1 MAQKRYFEYQS
12 LIKSKTSA
20 ESIALAAD
28 GIGVVHGF
36 DKVSID
42 LSTKVF
48 TLSPN
53 GNNIDLTGSTG
64 LLEPVKHA
72 CITPDGILTTE
83 TSDISLSLS
92 DGSLITQG
100 AYFVLASHQHIES
113 VEAVIPTSYSLIKG
127 DIGIISELT
136 KVNGTVNIRNW
147 YTRLQSI
154 YPEYNANTTVIC
166 ALIEYN
172 SSSNI
177 KIYTPKNNKWP
188 SDFDYLNTR
197 HVSFYNLMVT
207 PHIISTTFT
216 KLDNYSY
223 TDYKQIDYTDLPL
236 ISNLIYDVSIFVRQK
251 MDVEGH
257 INYRYFNFKAP
268 FIRSAFSD
276 NYSYSSFAQFSS
288 IDDNNFGGNAPTFN
302 FFFGFNWS
310 RLYNK
315 WALFSN
321 LVYTKTSSMSSNIAE
336 WNITYVFTV
345 QGIIPDDVII

>member
-20 ESIALAAD
+20 EGIALAAG
-28 GIGVVHGF
+28 GIGVVQGF

-48 TLSPN
+48 TLSS
-53 GNNIDLTGSTG
+53 GINIDLTGSTG

-113 VEAVIPTSYSLIKG
+113 VEALIPTSYSLIKG
-127 DIGIISELT
+127 DIGIIAELT
-136 KVNGTVNIRNW
+136 KVDGTVNIRNW
-147 YTRLQSI
+147 YSILQDI
-154 YPEYNANTTVIC
+154 YPEYNANTTIIC

-197 HVSFYNLMVT
+197 HGNFYNLMLT
-207 PHIISTTFT
+207 IHTISTTFT

-223 TDYKQIDYTDLPL
+223 TDYKQIEYRDLPL
-236 ISNLIYDVSIFVRQK
+236 LTNGIYDVSIFVRQK
-251 MDVEGH
+251 INIEGIVE
-257 INYRYFNFKAP
+257 YKYFNFKAP
-268 FIRSAFSD
+268 FITSAFST
-276 NYSYSSFAQFSS
+276 NYHCKSFAQFSS
-288 IDDNNFGGNAPTFN
+288 IDDNDFGGNAPTFN
-302 FFFGFNWS
+302 FFFSLDWS
-310 RLYNK
+310 RLYSK
-315 WALFSN
+315 WTLFSN
-321 LVYTKTSSMSSNIAE
+321 LVYTKTSSMPSHIVE
-336 WNITYVFTV
+336 WNITYVFTI
-345 QGIIPDDVII
+345 QGIVPDDVII